1 MIVFTT
7 TSKKCVLRSLGNMS
21 LIVLKTEIMLYELCR
36 LMIFWIYISYFLFS
50 LSNEVHP
57 NTTYLLNGLCELCRI
72 NSIWFIY
79 RTCYVVSLTYLNE
92 YVSKLKNLTRLIKW
106 IVLKLFLNKLI
117 DQMSLP
123 KPGIPTQ
130 IFVAK
135 L

>member
-50 LSNEVHP
+50 LSNEADP
-57 NTTYLLNGLCELCRI
+57 NTTYLLNGLCELCQI

-79 RTCYVVSLTYLNE
+79 RTGYVISLTYLNE